1 MTRGFSRFG
10 LVVVTVL
17 LLTGLSNTWFL
28 VGSLPG
34 LVGTAY
40 GQLLLLKIALVI
52 AMAAVAAIN
61 RLVLVPPV
69 RQRAGRLRRNG
80 LIEIALDLAIMAIV
94 GSLGTPPAAHTQVQW
109 RFQRV

>member
-61 RLVLVPPV
+61 RLVLVP
-69 RQRAGRLRRNG
+69 RL
-80 LIEIALDLAIMAIV
+80 
-94 GSLGTPPAAHTQVQW
+94 
-109 RFQRV
+109 